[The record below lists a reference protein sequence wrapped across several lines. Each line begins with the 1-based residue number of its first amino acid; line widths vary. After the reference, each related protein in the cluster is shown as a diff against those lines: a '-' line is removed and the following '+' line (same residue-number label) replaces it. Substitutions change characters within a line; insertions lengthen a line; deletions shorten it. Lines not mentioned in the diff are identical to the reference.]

1 MNFTFVGFNFQSADL
16 EAEERNYFS
25 NHVALAKGLPGL
37 RQYYT
42 ARTIEH
48 RGEKPSHFRHAL
60 LVFDSVEASA
70 KAFQTP
76 AGPAIMADTQAHVK
90 DLRTNIF
97 DGEIIVPFDDRKP
110 GQKCF
115 VMAAEFNLDKS
126 NPEAAEKRYRE
137 HHTSIARRL
146 PGLRNYLI
154 GKLGP
159 SADRY
164 RIAILAFDSADTF
177 KDAYHSPVGAELI
190 KDEEETIRE
199 ARVHRLDARV
209 EI

>member
-1 MNFTFVGFNFQSADL
+1 MQFTFVGFNYQSGDI
-16 EAEERNYFS
+16 EAEERNYFGH
-25 NHVALAKGLPGL
+25 HVALAKGLPGL

-42 ARTIEH
+42 ARTMEH

-60 LVFDSVEASA
+60 LVFDNAEASA

-76 AGPAIMADTQAHVK
+76 AGPALIADTQSHLK
-90 DLRTNIF
+90 DLRSSIF
-97 DGEIIVPFDDRKP
+97 DGEIIVPFESRKP

-115 VMAAEFNLDKS
+115 VMAAEFNLDKA

-137 HHTSIARRL
+137 HHTGIARRL
-146 PGLRNYLI
+146 PGLRNYMI
-154 GKLGP
+154 GKLGAN
-159 SADRY
+159 ADRY
-164 RIAILAFDSADTF
+164 RIAILAFDSLDAF
-177 KDAYHSPVGAELI
+177 KEAYRSPVGAELI
-190 KDEEETIRE
+190 KDEEETIRD